1 MINLFT
7 RSTFSLMNSSLKV
20 NDVVSHAKKH
30 NQAYV
35 SLVEENRLYSIPLF
49 LKLCKEHEIKP
60 IIGLSLSCSF
70 NNKSLKISFIAKNT
84 KGYHHIA
91 KLSTLSSQNNDKLDI
106 SQIELTSDVFVFIH
120 CDYSWFEDAL
130 IQMNSSLI
138 TEAFAQISEFM
149 PSFIIVLPH
158 YHIDFWA
165 TRNEWLLS
173 QFSKTH
179 HFVPSL
185 YIAFESREDH
195 LVLSTMRA
203 IVSGRKVDDPINVI
217 NGDTYLRSGEELS
230 QLFPNELHQALENIV
245 SSIEPI
251 ELTQK
256 TSLPKPKLPIK
267 VPSDQY
273 LISLC
278 QKGLEKRLQGQIEP
292 HYQNRLNYELDMI
305 TRMGFENYFLLIW
318 DIIRFAKSADI
329 PVGPGRGSAA
339 GSLVSYCLGI
349 THVDPIEYGL
359 LFERFLNP
367 ERISMPDIDIDFAD
381 HRRDDIIQYVYDTY
395 GEEHVAQI
403 VTFGT
408 FGPKMAIRDV
418 SKAFDVDLREIDTW
432 TKLIPNELKM
442 TLKGALNQSKRLK
455 EIYDQHPRFKTIFE
469 VASALEGCPR
479 HISKHA
485 AGVVMSSEPLTEV
498 LPLVKVDD
506 GMLSTQYSMEYL
518 EPLGLIKM
526 DFLGLKNLT
535 IIQDT
540 LNLLDSP
547 LNLYSIPLN
556 DSKTMNLIAQGDTT
570 GIFQLESEGMT
581 GLIVK
586 MKPTCFEDIVATI
599 ALYRPGPMENIPLYL
614 KARQSTTDLSHM
626 PTQIHSIVESTH
638 GILIYQEQI
647 LQAVQVLANF
657 SLGKADILRKAIG
670 KKNEFILNQLKD
682 DFISGCLN
690 NHLSMPQANQMF
702 DLIMRFANY
711 GFNKSHS
718 VAYGMISYQM
728 AYLKAHYPLQFY
740 TALLNAV
747 IGSENKTLEYL
758 QKIKQLGYK
767 ILPVSLN
774 ASKATYAIEDH
785 GVRLPL
791 TIIKGLGYVSLNAI
805 IEERNTRGAYKD
817 YYDSIARLNLVK
829 IGPKMIE
836 NLICAG
842 ALDEFDENRASL
854 LASMDDAVNYAN
866 LIKIEING
874 QLTLDPSIL
883 SRPRYMEV
891 TYVAAE
897 FLEKEKQ
904 LLGFYVSQHPIVQV
918 KQKLGLNQNLNE
930 IKDVYR
936 GVVMID
942 SIKVIKTKRGDQ
954 MAFVGLQ
961 DEVNKREAIL
971 WPTEYEKYAWLKEK
985 KMVIIE
991 GQVDLK
997 GSFIIK
1003 LIQEINEVS

>member
-20 NDVVSHAKKH
+20 NDVVSHAKKC
-30 NQAYV
+30 NQTHV

-70 NNKSLKISFIAKNT
+70 DNKPLKLSFIAKNT
-84 KGYHHIA
+84 QGYHHIA
-91 KLSTLSSQNNDKLDI
+91 KLSTISSQNKDI
-106 SQIELTSDVFVFIH
+106 LNIDDIKFSSNVLVFIH
-120 CDYSWFEDAL
+120 CDHSWFEDAL
-130 IQMNSSLI
+130 IQMNS
-138 TEAFAQISEFM
+138 EAIFEIFQEINAKI
-149 PSFIIVLPH
+149 PSCYFVLPH

-165 TRNEWLLS
+165 TRNEWLVS
-173 QFSKTH
+173 QFSHIYK
-179 HFVPSL
+179 FIPSL
-185 YIAFESREDH
+185 YIAYYSEEDH
-195 LVLSTMRA
+195 LVLSTMKA
-203 IVSGRKVDDPINVI
+203 IQSGRKVDDPLNVI
-217 NGDTYLRSGEELS
+217 NGDTFLRTSDELTK
-230 QLFPNELHQALENIV
+230 LFPKHLHDPLTKIIE
-245 SSIEPI
+245 SIEPI
-251 ELTQK
+251 ELNPK
-256 TSLPKPKLPIK
+256 TSLPKPKLPNN

-278 QKGLEKRLQGQIEP
+278 QKGLEKRLGGKIEP

-318 DIIRFAKSADI
+318 DIIRFARTADI

-381 HRRDDIIQYVYDTY
+381 HRRDDIIQYVYETY

-432 TKLIPNELKM
+432 TKLIPNELKI
-442 TLKGALNQSKRLK
+442 TLKGALGQSKRLK
-455 EIYDQHPRFKTIFE
+455 EIYDQHPRFKVIFE

-485 AGVVMSSEPLTEV
+485 AGVVMSSEPLSEV

-540 LNLLDSP
+540 LNLIGSP
-547 LNLYSIPLN
+547 LNLYSIPL
-556 DSKTMNLIAQGDTT
+556 DDKKTMNVIAQGDTT

-581 GLIVK
+581 NLIVK
-586 MKPTCFEDIVATI
+586 MKPTSFDDIVATI

-614 KARQSTTDLSHM
+614 KARQTSTDLSHM

-670 KKNEFILNQLKD
+670 KKNETILNQLKD
-682 DFISGCLN
+682 DFVAGCILN
-690 NHLSMPQANQMF
+690 KLSVNQANQMF
-702 DLIMRFANY
+702 ELIMRFANY

-718 VAYGMISYQM
+718 VAYGLISYQM

-747 IGSENKTLEYL
+747 IGSEGKTLEYL

-774 ASKATYAIEDH
+774 ESHASYTIQES

-791 TIIKGLGYVSLNAI
+791 TIIKGLGYVSLNSI
-805 IEERNTRGAYKD
+805 IQEREYRGAFKD
-817 YYDSIARLNLVK
+817 YYDAIARLNLIK

-836 NLICAG
+836 NLVYTG
-842 ALDEFDENRASL
+842 AFDEFDENRANL
-854 LASMDDAVNYAN
+854 LASMDDAINYAN
-866 LIKIEING
+866 LIKIEVNG

-883 SRPRYMEV
+883 SRPRYMEIK
-891 TYVAAE
+891 YE
-897 FLEKEKQ
+897 RGLFLEKEKQ
-904 LLGFYVSQHPIVQV
+904 LLGFYVSEHPLVQI
-918 KQKLGLNQNLNE
+918 KQKLHLTTNLNE
-930 IKDVYR
+930 IKEVYK
-936 GVVMID
+936 GVVMIE

-954 MAFVGLQ
+954 MAFVGIQ
-961 DEVNKREAIL
+961 DEVNKKEAIL
-971 WPTEYEKYAWLKEK
+971 WPQEYEKYAWLKEK
-985 KMVIIE
+985 SVVIVE

-1003 LIQEINEVS
+1003 LIQEIHEVS

>member
-20 NDVVSHAKKH
+20 NDVVSHAKKCKQTH
-30 NQAYV
+30 VA
-35 SLVEENRLYSIPLF
+35 LVEENRLYSVPLF
-49 LKLCKEHEIKP
+49 LKLCQEHEIKP

-70 NNKSLKISFIAKNT
+70 EHKPIKLSFIAKNT
-84 KGYHHIA
+84 TGYHHIA
-91 KLSTLSSQNNDKLDI
+91 KLSTKSSQNKDNLDI
-106 SQIELTSDVFVFIH
+106 SDITFSSDVFVFVH
-120 CDYSWFEDAL
+120 CDHSWFEDAI
-130 IQMNSSLI
+130 IQMNASLI
-138 TEAFAQISEFM
+138 SDAFEELRQNIPHF
-149 PSFIIVLPH
+149 FVVLAH
-158 YHIDFWA
+158 YHIDFWT
-165 TRNEWLLS
+165 TRNEWLWT
-173 QFSKTH
+173 QFSNSIQ
-179 HFVPSL
+179 FVPSL
-185 YIAFESREDH
+185 YMAFENAQDQ
-195 LVLSTMRA
+195 LVLSTMKA
-203 IVSGRKVDDPINVI
+203 IQSGRKVDDPLNVI
-217 NGDTYLRSGEELS
+217 NGDTYLRSNEELS
-230 QLFPNELHQALENIV
+230 TLFPKRLHPNLSNIL
-245 SSIEPI
+245 SSIENVV
-251 ELTQK
+251 LQQK
-256 TSLPKPKLPIK
+256 TSLPKPKLPNN
-267 VPSDQY
+267 VASDQY

-278 QKGLEKRLQGQIEP
+278 QKGLEKRMGGKIEP

-349 THVDPIEYGL
+349 THVDPIAYGL

-381 HRRDDIIQYVYDTY
+381 HRRDDIIQYVYETY

-442 TLKGALNQSKRLK
+442 TLKGALSQSKRLK
-455 EIYDQHPRFKTIFE
+455 EIYDQHPRFKVIFE
-469 VASALEGCPR
+469 IASSLEGCPR

-485 AGVVMSSEPLTEV
+485 AGVVMSSEPLTQV

-540 LNLLDSP
+540 LNLINTP
-547 LNLYSIPLN
+547 INLYAIPLQ

-581 GLIVK
+581 NLIVK
-586 MKPTCFEDIVATI
+586 MKPTCFDDIVATI

-614 KARQSTTDLSHM
+614 KARQTSTDLSHM
-626 PTQIHSIVESTH
+626 PKQIHSIVESTH

-647 LQAVQVLANF
+647 LQAVQILANF

-670 KKNEFILNQLKD
+670 KKNETILNQLKD
-682 DFISGCLN
+682 DFLSGCLSN
-690 NHLSMPQANQMF
+690 NLTIAQANQMF

-718 VAYGMISYQM
+718 VAYGLISYQM

-740 TALLNAV
+740 TALLNGV
-747 IGSENKTLEYL
+747 LGSESKTLEYL

-767 ILPVSLN
+767 ILPVSMN
-774 ASKATYAIEDH
+774 HSQSHYTIEEQ

-791 TIIKGLGYVSLNAI
+791 TIIKGLGGVSINSILQ
-805 IEERNTRGAYKD
+805 ERLFRGAYKD
-817 YYDSIARLNLVK
+817 YYDAIARLNLIK

-836 NLICAG
+836 NLIYAG
-842 ALDEFDENRASL
+842 ALDEFDENRANL
-854 LASMDDAVNYAN
+854 LASMDDAINYAN
-866 LIKIEING
+866 LIKIEVNG
-874 QLTLDPSIL
+874 QLNLDPSIL

-891 TYVAAE
+891 KYERAL
-897 FLEKEKQ
+897 FLDKEKQ
-904 LLGFYVSQHPIVQV
+904 LLGFYISEHPLVQL
-918 KQKLGLNQNLNE
+918 KQKLNLNQNLNDA
-930 IKDVYR
+930 KDFYK
-936 GVVMID
+936 GVVMIE
-942 SIKVIKTKRGDQ
+942 SMKVIKTKRGEQ
-954 MAFVGLQ
+954 MAFVSII
-961 DEVNKREAIL
+961 DEMNKKEAIL
-971 WPTEYEKYAWLKEK
+971 WPPEYEKYQGIKEK
-985 KMVIIE
+985 TIVIIE

-1003 LIQEINEVS
+1003 LIQEIHEVS